1 MPTPRKKTNRK
12 RTHALNGRRHDPV
25 TPGQPETMDG
35 RERHLTAIKLL
46 LNLDDIANRW
56 HQKRWADLEALI
68 EFAQK
73 DAPLDL
79 AQTDPAL
86 FRSLRAAITEYYIRG
101 YGQFNLSQIKKI
113 ARQAT

>member
-12 RTHALNGRRHDPV
+12 RIHALNGRRHDPV